1 MATPLSIAAYRMAS
15 SPSDSQGSRNV
26 IQWLERLQQSV
37 QNQAVGTSEARA
49 FKFEPSRLHMGDGS
63 ESETEVHVTVEGA
76 EDSRDELDTAIGD
89 PEEGKGDGALVQ
101 SDSLP
106 PDDVVPIG
114 LLAKLSITNS
124 SKRGRSRTRHSSQG
138 ATGSK
143 DGSGKGS
150 IDGFES
156 EDDDNVVCTLNQR
169 KSLFNS
175 VLICCLQGVANE
187 TYFMPGPATD
197 LGVRKQLIERHSPPE
212 ILVHGLVNAED
223 VENLFKMYV
232 LECFC

>member
-76 EDSRDELDTAIGD
+76 EDNRDELDTAIGD

-156 EDDDNVVCTLNQR
+156 EDDDNVVCTLKKVNNELCPYL
-169 KSLFNS
+169 LFTGR
-175 VLICCLQGVANE
+175 C
-187 TYFMPGPATD
+187 
-197 LGVRKQLIERHSPPE
+197 ER
-212 ILVHGLVNAED
+212 D
-223 VENLFKMYV
+223 VFHAWSCDGSGREKTTH
-232 LECFC
+232 